1 MNCTHC
7 HWVCSDGYYFERMRF
22 LLLTLGF
29 TVFSLHAQDC
39 SFLAEKQLALEK
51 EYDVLEQKLAAADD
65 RAEKNAAADDR
76 AEKKALR
83 NAKIEIELSYAD
95 VSRELNVCIQS
106 GGVIGDEVM
115 PIDRNSAGTTEAEVR
130 MSSSNV
136 MEVDLFRQGVVKK
149 SKGAI
154 KVVIGTLV
162 GVALAPVMLELAAV
176 GAVIQVTGMVEII
189 SGSMDVIES
198 AN

>member
-1 MNCTHC
+1 MNSRHC
-7 HWVCSDGYYFERMRF
+7 HWECSDGHYFPSMRF
-22 LLLTLGF
+22 LVLALGF

-39 SFLAEKQLALEK
+39 SLLVEKQLALEK
-51 EYDVLEQKLAAADD
+51 QYEMLEQQL
-65 RAEKNAAADDR
+65 AAADDR

-83 NAKIEIELSYAD
+83 TAKTEIELNYAD
-95 VSRELNVCIQS
+95 VSRQLNACIQS

-115 PIDRNSAGTTEAEVR
+115 PIERTPETSAEVEVL
-130 MSSSNV
+130 MSSSDV

-149 SKGAI
+149 SRGSI

-176 GAVIQVTGMVEII
+176 GVVIQVTGMVEII

>member
-1 MNCTHC
+1 
-7 HWVCSDGYYFERMRF
+7 
-22 LLLTLGF
+22 
-29 TVFSLHAQDC
+29 
-39 SFLAEKQLALEK
+39 
-51 EYDVLEQKLAAADD
+51 
-65 RAEKNAAADDR
+65 
-76 AEKKALR
+76 
-83 NAKIEIELSYAD
+83 
-95 VSRELNVCIQS
+95 
-106 GGVIGDEVM
+106 
-115 PIDRNSAGTTEAEVR
+115 

-162 GVALAPVMLELAAV
+162 GVALVPVMLELAVV
-176 GAVIQVTGMVEII
+176 GAVIQVAGMVEII

>member
-7 HWVCSDGYYFERMRF
+7 HWVCSDGHYFERMRF
-22 LLLTLGF
+22 LLLALGF

-65 RAEKNAAADDR
+65 RAEK
-76 AEKKALR
+76 KALR

-95 VSRELNVCIQS
+95 VSRELNACIQS

-115 PIDRNSAGTTEAEVR
+115 PIDRISAGTTEAEVR

-162 GVALAPVMLELAAV
+162 GVALAPVMLELAVV
-176 GAVIQVTGMVEII
+176 GAVIQVAGMVEII